1 MYISNSSQGKE
12 KEVST
17 DETFEDERDKEL
29 ALLREQVQRQT
40 TVSRINVDLLMPDID
55 STWTIELGFELS

>member
-40 TVSRINVDLLMPDID
+40 TVSRINVDLLMFDIN
-55 STWTIELGFELS
+55 ST